1 MSSRGSRVR
10 SSGLVK
16 RTSALLLTATIGAVG
31 PGLVPLPASAQE
43 SQDTTGYATPPNVD
57 PSRRPA
63 DTAAPDENYAQEVGC
78 VERDVSNNVPLR
90 NAPWGQQYLRVD
102 EVHQLMQNTVGSV
115 GRFRDGRPVQV
126 AVIDTGVTA
135 HPFFQGR
142 VQPGADYVA
151 NKGQP
156 GMEDCDGH
164 GTEVAGIIGANTPPE
179 IGFKGMAPDVQ
190 IVSIR
195 QSSQNYAPDDSPEP
209 PPPPPPPPGQEEQPG
224 GEQQPG
230 GEGENGGGTGA
241 GQPSTGPS
249 QDGGGRTQED
259 EGAAGTLHTLAQAVV
274 NATDKGVDV
283 INISIN
289 NCRPA
294 DGNITTGE
302 QELQA
307 AVNYAANN
315 DIVVV
320 SAAGNLSDRCAQ
332 NTGDPNRPNTIV
344 TPPWF
349 SEDVLSVAAIDETG
363 GVADFSIHGP
373 WVSVAAPGTDI
384 ISLDPAEGSDGL
396 ANLTIENGETR
407 AIQGTSFAAPYVS
420 GLAALVRA
428 KYPHLS
434 AREVINRITSTAQ
447 HPAAPGGR
455 DNFVG
460 YGVIDP
466 MAALTAIVPEEE
478 GIQPASPVA
487 LPSDMPPPDNRNW
500 TPVIVALAGSGG
512 ALMALLITL
521 FVVHTI
527 RRNRTT

>member
-1 MSSRGSRVR
+1 MR
-10 SSGLVK
+10 SAGLVR

-43 SQDTTGYATPPNVD
+43 TQDTTGYATPPNVD
-57 PSRRPA
+57 PSRLPA
-63 DTAAPDENYAQEVGC
+63 DTASPDENYKQEVGC
-78 VERDVSNNVPLR
+78 VERDLDNNTQLQA
-90 NAPWGQQYLRVD
+90 APWGQQYLRVE
-102 EVHQLMQNTVGSV
+102 EVHQLMRNTVGSA
-115 GRFRDGRPVQV
+115 GRYAGGEPVQV

-135 HPFFQGR
+135 HPYFQGR

-164 GTEVAGIIGANTPPE
+164 GTEVAGIIGANTPPH
-179 IGFKGMAPDVQ
+179 IGFKGMAPDVE
-190 IVSIR
+190 IISIR

-209 PPPPPPPPGQEEQPG
+209 PPAQPPAQGDQPG
-224 GEQQPG
+224 GEEQQPG
-230 GEGENGGGTGA
+230 GEGQDGGGTGA

-274 NATDKGVDV
+274 NATDRGVDV

-294 DGNITTGE
+294 DGSITTGE

-320 SAAGNLSDRCAQ
+320 SAAGNLSDRCTQ

-373 WVSVAAPGTDI
+373 WVSVAAPGTKI
-384 ISLDPAEGSDGL
+384 TSLDPAEGSDRL
-396 ANLTIENGETR
+396 ANLTIENGETQE
-407 AIQGTSFAAPYVS
+407 IQGTSFAAPYVT

-487 LPSDMPPPDNRNW
+487 LPSDMPPPNDRDQ
-500 TPVIVALAGSGG
+500 TPMIVALAGSGG